1 MYEAALPALQT
12 LLTWPAPL
20 YLILGTLLGMLFGV
34 LPGLGG
40 PQVLALL
47 LPITYGMPT
56 NQGIV
61 LMVGAMSSIAFGGSI
76 PAILINT
83 PGTGQS
89 AATCFD
95 GFPLAQQ
102 GKAGAA
108 IGAAATASCL
118 GAILGALILTIL
130 LPIGRRVVLLF
141 SYPEYF
147 MLALMGLSV
156 IAVVSKGSLW
166 KGLIAACVGL
176 SLSTIGYD
184 PVTGSV
190 RYTFGS
196 DYLWDG
202 VRLVPAFIGL
212 FCISEALD
220 LFLKRGKIAQVD
232 YSRSRK
238 IGGVSE
244 GVFAV
249 FRNFGLFL
257 RCSVIGC
264 LVGIIP
270 GVGGAVTNFLAYGH
284 AVQSSKNPESF
295 GTGDIRGVIAP
306 EAANDSKDGGALVP
320 TLLFGIPGSLEM
332 AVFLGALIV
341 LGLEPGPRMM
351 MDNPQIILV
360 LIYTLVAGNI
370 LVAVLGIFGA
380 GVLVKITYV
389 PATLLAPVILMLGL
403 MGAYLTHGMLEDTVM
418 ALIFGI
424 LAFAMKR
431 FGFSRIAV
439 VIALVL
445 GKLAQK
451 TFHQTLMLWGF
462 KGFFIRPIALT
473 LFLITVAMVVFPY
486 LRVVWAGRQARQ
498 PGG

>member
-1 MYEAALPALQT
+1 LFESALPAFQM

-20 YLILGTLLGMLFGV
+20 YMVLGTLLGLLFGI

-40 PQVLALL
+40 PQALALL
-47 LPITYGMPT
+47 LPLTYGMDA
-56 NQGIV
+56 NLAIV
-61 LMVGAMSSIAFGGSI
+61 LMAGAMSSIAFGGSI

-95 GFPLAQQ
+95 GFPLTQQ
-102 GKAGAA
+102 GKAGMA

-118 GAILGALILTIL
+118 GAIFGALILTLL

-141 SYPEYF
+141 SFPEYF

-156 IAVVSKGSLW
+156 IAVVSQGSLW
-166 KGLIAACVGL
+166 KGLIAACLGL
-176 SLSTIGYD
+176 ALSTMGYD

-190 RYTFGS
+190 RYAFGS

-202 VRLVPAFIGL
+202 IRLVPAFIGL
-212 FCISEALD
+212 FAVGEALD
-220 LFLKRGKIAQVD
+220 LMIKGGKIAQVPPTG
-232 YSRSRK
+232 K
-238 IGGVSE
+238 ISGVVE
-244 GVFAV
+244 GVLSV

-264 LVGIIP
+264 IIGIIP
-270 GVGGAVTNFLAYGH
+270 GVGGAVSNFLAYGH
-284 AVQSSKNPESF
+284 AVQSSKDPEKF

-320 TLLFGIPGSLEM
+320 TLIFGIPGSLEM

-341 LGLEPGPRMM
+341 LGFEPGPRMM
-351 MDNPQIILV
+351 LDNPESILV

-370 LVAVLGIFGA
+370 LVSVIGIFCA
-380 GVLVKITYV
+380 GYLCRLTYF
-389 PATLLAPVILMLGL
+389 PNTLLAPVIFMLAL
-403 MGAYLTHGMLEDTVM
+403 MGSYLTHGMLHDVV
-418 ALIFGI
+418 LSLVFGV
-424 LAFAMKR
+424 LSLAMKR

-451 TFHQTLMLWGF
+451 KFHQTLMLWGF
-462 KGFFIRPIALT
+462 TGFFNRPISLG
-473 LFLITVAMVVFPY
+473 LFIITVLMILLPY
-486 LRVVWAGRQARQ
+486 LKSFLKRRKVSQI
-498 PGG
+498 

>member
-1 MYEAALPALQT
+1 MYEAALPALMSM
-12 LLTWPAPL
+12 LTWPAPL
-20 YLILGTLLGMLFGV
+20 YLVLGTLLGMLFGI

-47 LPITYGMPT
+47 LPVTYGMDV
-56 NQGIV
+56 NLAIV
-61 LMVGAMSSIAFGGSI
+61 LLVGAMSAIAFGGSI

-102 GKAGAA
+102 GKAGMA

-118 GAILGALILTIL
+118 GAIFGAIILTLI
-130 LPIGRRVVLLF
+130 LPIGRLVVLAF

-166 KGLIAACVGL
+166 KGMISACLGLI
-176 SLSTIGYD
+176 LSTIGYD

-190 RYTFGS
+190 RFTFGS

-202 VRLVPAFIGL
+202 IRLMPAFIGL
-212 FCISEALD
+212 FAVGEALD
-220 LFLKRGKIAQVD
+220 LFLKRGKIAQID
-232 YSRSRK
+232 YRGK
-238 IGGVSE
+238 IGGVME
-244 GVFAV
+244 GVKAV
-249 FRNFGLFL
+249 FHHFGLFL
-257 RCSVIGC
+257 RCSTVGT

-270 GVGGAVTNFLAYGH
+270 GVGGAVSNFLAYGH
-284 AVQSSKNPESF
+284 AVQVSKDPEKF

-306 EAANDSKDGGALVP
+306 EAGNDAKDGGALVP
-320 TLLFGIPGSLEM
+320 TLIFGIPGSLEM
-332 AVFLGALIV
+332 AVFLGALIL

-351 MDNPQIILV
+351 IDNPEVILV

-370 LVAVLGIFGA
+370 LVALIGLFGA
-380 GVLVKITYV
+380 GFLVKITYV
-389 PATLLAPVILMLGL
+389 PTSLLAPVIFMLAL
-403 MGAYLTHGMLEDTVM
+403 MGAYLVHGMLADVIV
-418 ALIFGI
+418 AVIFGV

-431 FGFSRIAV
+431 FDFSRIAV
-439 VIALVL
+439 VIAIVL
-445 GKLAQK
+445 GGLAQK

-462 KGFFIRPIALT
+462 KGFFNRPISLG
-473 LFLITVAMVVFPY
+473 LFIITVAMILVPY
-486 LRVVWAGRQARQ
+486 VREMLIRRKASKTA
-498 PGG
+498 

>member
-1 MYEAALPALQT
+1 MYESALPALT
-12 LLTWPAPL
+12 AMLSWPAPL
-20 YLILGTLLGMLFGV
+20 YLVLGTLLGMLFGI

-47 LPITYGMPT
+47 LPITYGMET
-56 NQGIV
+56 NLAIV
-61 LMVGAMSSIAFGGSI
+61 LLVGAMSSIAFGGSI
-76 PAILINT
+76 PGILINT

-102 GKAGAA
+102 GKAGLA

-118 GAILGALILTIL
+118 GAIFGAIILTLIL
-130 LPIGRRVVLLF
+130 PVGRRVVLAF

-166 KGLIAACVGL
+166 KGLIAACLGL
-176 SLSTIGYD
+176 IFSTIGYD

-190 RYTFGS
+190 RFTFGT

-202 VRLVPAFIGL
+202 IRLVPAFVGL
-212 FCISEALD
+212 FAIGEAID
-220 LFLKRGKIAQVD
+220 LFLRRGKIAQA
-232 YSRSRK
+232 YSGK
-238 IGGVSE
+238 IGRVRDGVM
-244 GVFAV
+244 AV
-249 FRNFGLFL
+249 FKNFGLFL
-257 RCSVIGC
+257 RCSAIGTII
-264 LVGIIP
+264 GIIP

-284 AVQSSKNPESF
+284 AVQSSKNPEKF
-295 GTGDIRGVIAP
+295 GTGDIRGVIAS
-306 EAANDSKDGGALVP
+306 ESANDSKDGGALVP

-351 MDNPQIILV
+351 MDRPEVVLV

-370 LVAVLGIFGA
+370 LVALIGIFGA

-389 PATLLAPVILMLGL
+389 PTSLLAPVIFMLGL
-403 MGAYLTHGMLEDTVM
+403 MGAYLTHGMFADVVL
-418 ALIFGI
+418 ALVFGV

-431 FGFSRIAV
+431 FDFPRVAV
-439 VIALVL
+439 VIAIVL
-445 GKLAQK
+445 GGLAQK

-462 KGFFIRPIALT
+462 KGFFIRPISMG
-473 LFLITVAMVVFPY
+473 LFIITVAMVFLPY
-486 LRVVWAGRQARQ
+486 LRARRRRRKVS
-498 PGG
+498 

>member
-1 MYEAALPALQT
+1 
-12 LLTWPAPL
+12 
-20 YLILGTLLGMLFGV
+20 
-34 LPGLGG
+34 
-40 PQVLALL
+40 
-47 LPITYGMPT
+47 
-56 NQGIV
+56 
-61 LMVGAMSSIAFGGSI
+61 
-76 PAILINT
+76 
-83 PGTGQS
+83 
-89 AATCFD
+89 
-95 GFPLAQQ
+95 
-102 GKAGAA
+102 
-108 IGAAATASCL
+108 
-118 GAILGALILTIL
+118 
-130 LPIGRRVVLLF
+130 
-141 SYPEYF
+141 
-147 MLALMGLSV
+147 
-156 IAVVSKGSLW
+156 
-166 KGLIAACVGL
+166 
-176 SLSTIGYD
+176 
-184 PVTGSV
+184 
-190 RYTFGS
+190 
-196 DYLWDG
+196 
-202 VRLVPAFIGL
+202 
-212 FCISEALD
+212 LD
-220 LFLKRGKIAQVD
+220 LFLKRGKIAQLD
-232 YSRSRK
+232 YSKSRR
-238 IGGVSE
+238 IGGVGE
-244 GVFAV
+244 GVVAV

-284 AVQSSKNPESF
+284 AVQSSKNPESY

-370 LVAVLGIFGA
+370 LVAIVGIFGA

-389 PATLLAPVILMLGL
+389 PTTLLAPVIFMLGL

-418 ALIFGI
+418 ALVFGI

-451 TFHQTLMLWGF
+451 TFHQTLMLWGI

-473 LFLITVAMVVFPY
+473 LFLITVAMLLFPY
-486 LRVVWAGRQARQ
+486 LRALWAHRHGRRLSS
-498 PGG
+498 

>member
-1 MYEAALPALQT
+1 MLA
-12 LLTWPAPL
+12 WPAPL
-20 YLILGTLLGMLFGV
+20 YLVLGTLLGMLFGI

-47 LPITYGMPT
+47 LPITYGM
-56 NQGIV
+56 NVDLAIV
-61 LMVGAMSSIAFGGSI
+61 LLVGAMSAIAFGGSI

-102 GKAGAA
+102 GKAGMA

-118 GAILGALILTIL
+118 GAIFGAIILTII
-130 LPIGRRVVLLF
+130 LPVGRLVVLAF

-166 KGLIAACVGL
+166 KGLIAACLGL
-176 SLSTIGYD
+176 ILSTIGYD

-190 RYTFGS
+190 RFTFGS

-202 VRLVPAFIGL
+202 IRLLPAFIGL
-212 FCISEALD
+212 FAVGEALD
-220 LFLKRGKIAQVD
+220 LFLKRGKIAQID
-232 YSRSRK
+232 YRGK
-238 IGGVSE
+238 IGGVTE
-244 GVFAV
+244 GIKAV
-249 FRNFGLFL
+249 FRHFGLFL
-257 RCSVIGC
+257 RCCVVGTV
-264 LVGIIP
+264 VGIIP
-270 GVGGAVTNFLAYGH
+270 GVGGAVSNFLAYGH
-284 AVQSSKNPESF
+284 AVQASKDPEKF

-306 EAANDSKDGGALVP
+306 EAGNDAKDGGALVP

-332 AVFLGALIV
+332 AVFLGALIL

-351 MDNPQIILV
+351 IDNPEIVLV

-370 LVAVLGIFGA
+370 LVALIGLFGA
-380 GVLVKITYV
+380 GFLVKITYV
-389 PATLLAPVILMLGL
+389 PTSLLAPVVFMLAL
-403 MGAYLTHGMLEDTVM
+403 MGAYLAHGLLTDVVV
-418 ALIFGI
+418 ALIFGV

-431 FGFSRIAV
+431 FDFSRIAV
-439 VIALVL
+439 VIAIVL
-445 GKLAQK
+445 GGMAQK
-451 TFHQTLMLWGF
+451 TFHQTLMLWGY
-462 KGFFIRPIALT
+462 KGFFNRPNSLG
-473 LFLITVAMVVFPY
+473 LFIITVAMVLAPY
-486 LRVVWAGRQARQ
+486 VREMLISRKASKAA
-498 PGG
+498 

>member
-1 MYEAALPALQT
+1 MSMLA
-12 LLTWPAPL
+12 WPAPL
-20 YLILGTLLGMLFGV
+20 YLVLGTLLGMLFGI

-47 LPITYGMPT
+47 LPITYGM
-56 NQGIV
+56 NVDLAIV
-61 LMVGAMSSIAFGGSI
+61 LLVGAMSAIAFGGSI

-102 GKAGAA
+102 GKAGMA

-118 GAILGALILTIL
+118 GAIFGAIILTII
-130 LPIGRRVVLLF
+130 LPIGRLVVLAF

-166 KGLIAACVGL
+166 KGLIAACLGL
-176 SLSTIGYD
+176 ILSTIGYD

-190 RYTFGS
+190 RFTFGS

-202 VRLVPAFIGL
+202 IRLLPAFIGL
-212 FCISEALD
+212 FAVGEALE
-220 LFLKRGKIAQVD
+220 LFLKRGKIAQID
-232 YSRSRK
+232 YRGK
-238 IGGVSE
+238 IGGVME
-244 GVFAV
+244 GIKAV
-249 FRNFGLFL
+249 FRHFGLFL
-257 RCSVIGC
+257 RCCVVGT

-270 GVGGAVTNFLAYGH
+270 GVGGAVSNFLAYGH
-284 AVQSSKNPESF
+284 AVQVSKDPEKF

-306 EAANDSKDGGALVP
+306 EAGNDAKDGGALVP
-320 TLLFGIPGSLEM
+320 TLIFGIPGSLEM
-332 AVFLGALIV
+332 AVFLGALIL

-351 MDNPQIILV
+351 IDNPEVVLV

-370 LVAVLGIFGA
+370 LVALIGLFGA
-380 GVLVKITYV
+380 GFLVKITYV
-389 PATLLAPVILMLGL
+389 PTSLLAPVIFMLAL
-403 MGAYLTHGMLEDTVM
+403 MGAYLVHGMLADVIV
-418 ALIFGI
+418 AVIFGV

-431 FGFSRIAV
+431 FDFSRIAV
-439 VIALVL
+439 VIAIVL
-445 GKLAQK
+445 GGLAQK

-462 KGFFIRPIALT
+462 KGFFNRPISLG
-473 LFLITVAMVVFPY
+473 LFIITVAMILVPY
-486 LRVVWAGRQARQ
+486 VREMLISRKAAKTA
-498 PGG
+498 

>member
-1 MYEAALPALQT
+1 M
-12 LLTWPAPL
+12 LTWPAPL
-20 YLILGTLLGMLFGV
+20 YLVLGTLLGMLFGI

-47 LPITYGMPT
+47 LPVTYGMDV
-56 NQGIV
+56 NLAIV
-61 LMVGAMSSIAFGGSI
+61 LLVGAMSAIAFGGSI

-102 GKAGAA
+102 GKAGMA

-118 GAILGALILTIL
+118 GAIFGAIILTLI
-130 LPIGRRVVLLF
+130 LPIGRLVVLAF

-166 KGLIAACVGL
+166 KGMISACLGLI
-176 SLSTIGYD
+176 LSTIGYD

-190 RYTFGS
+190 RFTFGS

-202 VRLVPAFIGL
+202 IRLMPAFIGL
-212 FCISEALD
+212 FAVGEALD
-220 LFLKRGKIAQVD
+220 LFLKRGKIAQID
-232 YSRSRK
+232 YRGK
-238 IGGVSE
+238 IGGVME
-244 GVFAV
+244 GVKAV
-249 FRNFGLFL
+249 FHHFGLFL
-257 RCSVIGC
+257 RCSTVGT

-270 GVGGAVTNFLAYGH
+270 GVGGAVSNFLAYGH
-284 AVQSSKNPESF
+284 AVQVSKDPEKF

-306 EAANDSKDGGALVP
+306 EAGNDAKDGGALVP
-320 TLLFGIPGSLEM
+320 TLIFGIPGSLEM
-332 AVFLGALIV
+332 AVFLGALIL

-351 MDNPQIILV
+351 IDNPEVILV

-370 LVAVLGIFGA
+370 LVALIGLFGA
-380 GVLVKITYV
+380 GFLVKITYV
-389 PATLLAPVILMLGL
+389 PTSLLAPVIFMLAL
-403 MGAYLTHGMLEDTVM
+403 MGAYLVHGMLADVIV
-418 ALIFGI
+418 AVIFGV

-431 FGFSRIAV
+431 FDFSRIAV
-439 VIALVL
+439 VIAIVL
-445 GKLAQK
+445 GGLAQK

-462 KGFFIRPIALT
+462 KGFFNRPISLG
-473 LFLITVAMVVFPY
+473 LFIITVAMILVPY
-486 LRVVWAGRQARQ
+486 VREMLIRRKASKTA
-498 PGG
+498 